1 MTTKTKT
8 RGRPK
13 GSSVEKTFQLSKDER
28 IILLSARN
36 NLKDMRNSLDETQ
49 DCHLSDIRN
58 LHEAI
63 HMMDKILG
71 FDLRDPEGR
80 GGWYYMDYVL
90 SEDAVSEE
98 DVTT

>member
-58 LHEAI
+58 LHEAVSL
-63 HMMDKILG
+63 MDNILG
-71 FDLRDPEGR
+71 FKVPDNQ

-90 SEDAVSEE
+90 SEDAESEK

>member
-13 GSSVEKTFQLSKDER
+13 TFQLSKDQR
-28 IILLSARN
+28 NTLLNARN
-36 NLKDMRNSLDETQ
+36 NLKDMKNSIDETQ

-58 LHEAI
+58 LHEAVDL
-63 HMMDKILG
+63 MDKILG
-71 FDLRDPEGR
+71 FDSPNTE

-90 SEDAVSEE
+90 SEDVPNG
-98 DVTT
+98 

>member
-1 MTTKTKT
+1 MATKT

-58 LHEAI
+58 LHEAVDL
-63 HMMDKILG
+63 MDKILG
-71 FDLRDPEGR
+71 FNSPNTKS
-80 GGWYYMDYVL
+80 GWYYMNYVL
-90 SEDAVSEE
+90 AE
-98 DVTT
+98 DVEHEKKV

>member
-13 GSSVEKTFQLSKDER
+13 GSSVKKAFQLSKDER
-28 IILLSARN
+28 IILLGARN

-49 DCHLSDIRN
+49 DCHLLDIRN
-58 LHEAI
+58 LHEAVDL
-63 HMMDKILG
+63 MDKILG
-71 FDLRDPEGR
+71 FNSPNTKS
-80 GGWYYMDYVL
+80 GWYWMDYVL

>member
-13 GSSVEKTFQLSKDER
+13 GSSVKKVFQLSKDER
-28 IILLSARN
+28 IILLGARN
-36 NLKDMRNSLDETQ
+36 NLKDMRNCIDETQ

-63 HMMDKILG
+63 HLMDKILG

-80 GGWYYMDYVL
+80 GGWYYTEYGL
-90 SEDAVSEE
+90 AE
-98 DVTT
+98 DVEHEKKV

>member
-13 GSSVEKTFQLSKDER
+13 GSSVKKVFQLSKDER
-28 IILLSARN
+28 IILLGARN
-36 NLKDMRNSLDETQ
+36 NLKDMRNCIDETQ

-63 HMMDKILG
+63 HLMDKILG

-80 GGWYYMDYVL
+80 GGCYYTDYGL
-90 SEDAVSEE
+90 AEE
-98 DVTT
+98 VEHEKKV